1 MAALQGQWC
10 IYTVCVCARACVCM
24 CVRACACVCVRVCV
38 CVIRQPRDLRHI
50 NDVSAGG
57 KDEQQQRQD
66 KITNQSQ
73 QI

>member
-1 MAALQGQWC
+1 MY
-10 IYTVCVCARACVCM
+10 IYVCVR
-24 CVRACACVCVRVCV
+24 VRVCACVCVCV